1 MFKWVWKEV
10 EDKTG
15 KARIAKA
22 VREGRKEGEEIKRK
36 EGKFRRLIVEIE
48 MKIARVIEEK

>member
-36 EGKFRRLIVEIE
+36 ERKV
-48 MKIARVIEEK
+48 